1 MARLN
6 LRRYDVQASVSL
18 YLSAASVVFVMG
30 AAFMLFYRYD
40 PESRTVIYMVGTPR
54 WFLLM
59 ACAGLAGLLSLLGLS
74 LGANSAG
81 QRRNDKQ
88 KRSWIGFFIGAFVL
102 TMTIILLAIYVVR
115 GEPVG

>member
-18 YLSAASVVFVMG
+18 FLSAASVVFVIG
-30 AAFMLFYRYD
+30 TAVLLFYRYD
-40 PESRTVIYMVGTPR
+40 ADSRTVLYMIGTPR

-88 KRSWIGFFIGAFVL
+88 TRSWIGFFIGAFVL
-102 TMTIILLAIYVVR
+102 TMTIILLAIYLVR
-115 GEPVG
+115 GEAVG